1 MKMEKVLRSALLLL
15 LAAALC
21 LSMAA
26 CTQTPAESS
35 PAAGTEETPASD
47 ALSSALP
54 VKTLRAKRV
63 DENPYMAK
71 SDANIHHDGY
81 NTDSTDEVLPLG
93 IYPEINVSYEKTN
106 ANASPAIYFDSYGHA
121 VVPLLGGIAIRDLNA
136 EETKTLGSTTAV
148 VTSSRAPTRSWTRKT
163 ASSAPPA
170 TTMC

>member
-1 MKMEKVLRSALLLL
+1 MKKKKLQCSVPTLL
-15 LAAALC
+15 LAGVLC
-21 LSMAA
+21 LTLAA
-26 CTQTPAESS
+26 CGAKQSS
-35 PAAGTEETPASD
+35 DMLASD
-47 ALSSALP
+47 TDSAASAALP
-54 VKTLRAKRV
+54 VKAMNAKRV

-136 EETKTLGSTTAV
+136 EETTTLGYFSPKQHDGGGYV
-148 VTSSRAPTRSWTRKT
+148 IQSSYTFLDSENRIDPSCERSL
-163 ASSAPPA
+163 
-170 TTMC
+170 

>member
-35 PAAGTEETPASD
+35 PASETQTPETAASEKASTEDDMPEDAGTGETPASD

-93 IYPEINVSYEKTN
+93 IYQNHPRHHMYSDNRHVFRITFFRCRSICYINFSGC
-106 ANASPAIYFDSYGHA
+106 IW
-121 VVPLLGGIAIRDLNA
+121 L
-136 EETKTLGSTTAV
+136 
-148 VTSSRAPTRSWTRKT
+148 RA
-163 ASSAPPA
+163 
-170 TTMC
+170 

>member
-35 PAAGTEETPASD
+35 PVSETQTPETAASEKASPEDDMPEDAGTEETPASD

-93 IYPEINVSYEKTN
+93 IYPEINVSYG
-106 ANASPAIYFDSYGHA
+106 PY
-121 VVPLLGGIAIRDLNA
+121 LLGKLTNRCSAVGISPQPVGN
-136 EETKTLGSTTAV
+136 
-148 VTSSRAPTRSWTRKT
+148 
-163 ASSAPPA
+163 
-170 TTMC
+170 

>member
-35 PAAGTEETPASD
+35 PASETQTPETAASEKASTEDDMPEDAGTGETPASD

-121 VVPLLGGIAIRDLNA
+121 VVPLLGGIAIRNLNA
-136 EETKTLGSTTAV
+136 E
-148 VTSSRAPTRSWTRKT
+148 
-163 ASSAPPA
+163 
-170 TTMC
+170 

>member
-35 PAAGTEETPASD
+35 PVSETQTPETAASEKASPEDDMPEDAGTEETPASD

-71 SDANIHHDGY
+71 SDANI
-81 NTDSTDEVLPLG
+81 TTTATIPTPRMKFCRSASTRKSTFPMRKPTRTLRLPFTLTATATR
-93 IYPEINVSYEKTN
+93 SCRCS
-106 ANASPAIYFDSYGHA
+106 AASP
-121 VVPLLGGIAIRDLNA
+121 
-136 EETKTLGSTTAV
+136 
-148 VTSSRAPTRSWTRKT
+148 
-163 ASSAPPA
+163 SA
-170 TTMC
+170 T

>member
-35 PAAGTEETPASD
+35 PVSETQTPETAASEKASPEDDMPEDAGTEEAPAYD

-81 NTDSTDEVLPLG
+81 NTDS
-93 IYPEINVSYEKTN
+93 
-106 ANASPAIYFDSYGHA
+106 
-121 VVPLLGGIAIRDLNA
+121 
-136 EETKTLGSTTAV
+136 
-148 VTSSRAPTRSWTRKT
+148 
-163 ASSAPPA
+163 
-170 TTMC
+170 